1 MSAQVI
7 KRLNSIFGKD
17 VSKLSSINTL
27 QEQLSQQI
35 KDLDCRLNT
44 ANNAMPTELDSA
56 LRSCS
61 DVEGRVSSL
70 ISGQDNLLSSA
81 SQLVHDSRT
90 FSTDNQAALN
100 DIACVR
106 GVVQYTVWLKLLDDL
121 SGELEDAVN
130 AGDDRGA
137 VSAYEKIKEVKASLK
152 GSECS
157 HLVSYASSLVEH
169 WFKVIYDRFVADLE
183 TVVKCL
189 GWPFIHTGESRNLS
203 ELTDVE
209 NGVTRLAE
217 LVELML
223 LIQKQDHDAQYSLPM
238 KVLLK
243 PLRKRFRFHFLGSKA
258 TNNPSKC
265 EWYITQLVSW
275 VSSHAP
281 FLDQNLQPVY
291 DKVGLGLPATLEFG
305 QGMVEL
311 ATEKLAIDL
320 PLVMEDDV
328 LLAHTIDQVIGF
340 ARDLSSQLEYSSAQP
355 SPLEPLTH
363 PLIFARWIDM
373 ERKFAFEKVDEVM
386 RGEGAWESETD
397 GITPRAAESF
407 LTLLLS
413 VTERYKF
420 LSATKHKIDFLEL
433 QVELLEDFRVRLV
446 QLVRAE
452 QESPLTSNLCPI
464 LNTVDH
470 VITVISNWADT
481 PFFLQ
486 LEHLKCEAA
495 GTEMTNTVFDS
506 TIDKLEYFK
515 KDMIKTIVD
524 NTVFEVKARSRAY
537 RKEVKWF
544 SLPPSPNFVS
554 PAACGMLQ
562 ILSFQ
567 LESAR
572 RRTLPEVLAKVWQGV
587 ASHMDVFLC
596 KEVVISNQFSDGGV
610 QQIAMDVNT
619 GLLPVFGV
627 YTEKPAGYFPQILDC
642 LKLLKLAKGL
652 AMLTLDTLASCPGEG
667 ATNTLKDLGIGHL
680 TTQQASNVI
689 NARIDLIE

>member
-1 MSAQVI
+1 MSIRVI
-7 KRLNSIFGKD
+7 ERLNSIFGQD
-17 VSKLSSINTL
+17 TSKLSSINTL

-35 KDLDCRLNT
+35 EDLDRRLNT
-44 ANNAMPTELDSA
+44 ANNAMPSELESA

-61 DVEGRVSSL
+61 EVEDRVGGL
-70 ISGQDNLLSSA
+70 IDGQDTLLSSA
-81 SQLVHDSRT
+81 SQLVHDSKT
-90 FSTDNQAALN
+90 FTTDNQAKLT

-106 GVVQYTVWLKLLDDL
+106 GVVQYTVWLRLMDDL

-130 AGDDRGA
+130 AGNDREA
-137 VSAYEKIKEVKASLK
+137 VAAYERIKQVEASLK

-157 HLVSYASSLVEH
+157 HLVSYSSNLVDH
-169 WFKVIYDRFVADLE
+169 WYKVIYDRLVQELE
-183 TVVKCL
+183 KVVKGL
-189 GWPFIHTGESRNLS
+189 GWPFVHTGEARNLA

-209 NGVTRLAE
+209 NGVSRLAE
-217 LVELML
+217 LVELL
-223 LIQKQDHDAQYSLPM
+223 LLVQKQDMEVNYSLPM

-243 PLRKRFRFHFLGSKA
+243 PLRKRFRFHFLGSKS

-320 PLVMEDDV
+320 PLVVEDDV
-328 LLAHTIDQVIGF
+328 LLAHTIDQTIGF

-363 PLIFARWIDM
+363 QAIFARWIDM

-386 RGEGAWESETD
+386 RGDGAWESETD

-433 QVELLEDFRVRLV
+433 QVELLEDFRLRLV

-495 GTEMTNTVFDS
+495 GTEMTGTVFDT

-544 SLPPSPNFVS
+544 SLPSSPSSVS

-572 RRTLPEVLAKVWQGV
+572 QRTRPEVLTKVWQGV

-596 KEVVISNQFSDGGV
+596 KEVVVSNQFSEGGV
-610 QQIAMDVNT
+610 QQLVMDIHT

-627 YTEKPAGYFPQILDC
+627 YTQKPAGHFPQILDC
-642 LKLLKLAKGL
+642 IKLLELAKGL
-652 AMLTLDTLASCPGEG
+652 AMLTLDTLGSCPGEG
-667 ATNTLKDLGIGHL
+667 ASNTLKDLGIGHL
-680 TTQQASNVI
+680 TTSQAVNVI
-689 NARIDLIE
+689 KARIDLIE